1 MKKIDP
7 IVLKETGFVA
17 IVALI
22 LSMLMQSIFLIVDN
36 FYDGTW
42 TYLVL
47 IGNLIG
53 YIVSVGN
60 FFLMGLTVQ
69 KALGKGEKEA
79 ANIVKLSQMARML
92 MLFLIALAGYLIDTF
107 VFETFSTGFVIAL
120 ILPYMFPR
128 IAVIARP
135 LASKIKQ
142 RREKN
147 E

>member
-1 MKKIDP
+1 
-7 IVLKETGFVA
+7 
-17 IVALI
+17 
-22 LSMLMQSIFLIVDN
+22 MLMQSVFLIVDS

-42 TYLVL
+42 TYLAL

-107 VFETFSTGFVIAL
+107 VFETFSTCFVIAL
-120 ILPYMFPR
+120 ILPYIFPR
-128 IAVIARP
+128 IAVMLRP

-142 RREKN
+142 RRSKN

>member
-17 IVALI
+17 LVTLI
-22 LSMLMQSIFLIVDN
+22 LSMLMQSVFLIIDHFN
-36 FYDGTW
+36 DGTW

-47 IGNLIG
+47 IGNIIG
-53 YIVSVGN
+53 YIASVGN

-92 MLFLIALAGYLIDTF
+92 MLFLIALAGYLVDTF
-107 VFETFSTGFVIAL
+107 VFKTFCVGFVVAL

-128 IAVIARP
+128 IAVMLRP